1 MHNAMF
7 GRTRYLASNILELQ
21 VLAKLYNIPPMGNP
35 KMKINWVDALVE
47 RLPEAKVVQWGELN
61 DKASYQVQKVRM
73 SILEAIEGVDNSH
86 NPNAVQLAIMARLI
100 ELRSQY
106 PNLLIDSIVELQGLK
121 KEEVFV
127 CSQNWKLY
135 RLKQLL
141 VEVLDL
147 LENITGL

>member
-1 MHNAMF
+1 MHNATF

-73 SILEAIEGVDNSH
+73 SILDAMEGIDNSH
-86 NPNAVQLAIMARLI
+86 NPNAIQLAIMARLI
-100 ELRSQY
+100 ELRTQY
-106 PNLLIDSIVELQGLK
+106 PNFSVDSIAELQELK